1 MALKQVI
8 FLYTSQTALFL
19 LHFSVGEK
27 KVDNINSAE
36 PVTYIFDNIYWS
48 PGIDK
53 LNAIWLA

>member
-19 LHFSVGEK
+19 LHFSVGGK

-36 PVTYIFDNIYWS
+36 PVTYVFDNIYWS

-53 LNAIWLA
+53 MNAI